1 MPRAAS
7 TTCPQHVCRFVQA
20 EAEQQQAFA
29 ERERAEAQVERAEAE
44 RRRAEAERLSALR
57 QLEARSREVL
67 QEKAANA
74 LLAEQIVRM
83 EDEHEALVE
92 GEGEAAGQVDERR
105 ESRSRAISYV
115 SRRIS
120 GAAAA
125 VARYTPPISAD
136 LG

>member
-1 MPRAAS
+1 MLRAAS
-7 TTCPQHVCRFVQA
+7 TTCPGHVCRFVQA
-20 EAEQQQAFA
+20 EAERQQAFA

-74 LLAEQIVRM
+74 LLAEQIARM

-92 GEGEAAGQVDERR
+92 GEGEAAGQERR

-115 SRRIS
+115 SRRDLGRS
-120 GAAAA
+120 GGSSAL
-125 VARYTPPISAD
+125 YTQISAD